1 MASTCPK
8 CHQSLEDDTVCCA
21 DVKYTW
27 KCRAC
32 GKLSTGFAVPY
43 GRCYLCGGQNEVVK
57 GYTGDDPRQ
66 VAVVQE
72 AVQYKLDMYHFYR
85 MAAQKTSDAELKDV
99 LADMASTESEHL
111 TDLEAKYHVHLDPE
125 MRTPPA
131 GAEHHMASWI
141 FEGIDFAD
149 ASGHMA
155 RVYDKAI
162 AMETRTRDHFRARAE
177 QLPAGPEH
185 EAYRELAA
193 EEEDHI
199 ALLET
204 ERRAYEG

>member
-1 MASTCPK
+1 
-8 CHQSLEDDTVCCA
+8 
-21 DVKYTW
+21 
-27 KCRAC
+27 
-32 GKLSTGFAVPY
+32 
-43 GRCYLCGGQNEVVK
+43 
-57 GYTGDDPRQ
+57 
-66 VAVVQE
+66 
-72 AVQYKLDMYHFYR
+72 MYHFYR

-99 LADMASTESEHL
+99 LADMVARESEHL

-125 MRTPPA
+125 MWTPPA
-131 GAEHHMASWI
+131 GAERHLAGWI

-155 RVYDKAI
+155 RVYNKAI
-162 AMETRTRDHFRARAE
+162 EMETRTRDHFRARAE
-177 QLPAGPEH
+177 QLPAGPER

-204 ERRAYEG
+204 ERRAYEN